1 MSLPRMHHP
10 SRRAAAAAPA
20 SPVTVVLPMVSVT
33 GSAEESVTT
42 TLQYSAAEPFLVRAN
57 FRLRGGRSVDWVLSR
72 ELIREGV
79 VMAAGIGDIRFF
91 PGDDGLLIELRSHQ
105 GRAFLFGELQPMVEF
120 VARMY
125 AVVPDGAEDRFY
137 SIDDE
142 LAELDRL
149 LADPDRF
156 RTDSA

>member
-1 MSLPRMHHP
+1 M
-10 SRRAAAAAPA
+10 
-20 SPVTVVLPMVSVT
+20 
-33 GSAEESVTT
+33 TT
-42 TLQYSAAEPFLVRAN
+42 
-57 FRLRGGRSVDWVLSR
+57 DCC
-72 ELIREGV
+72 
-79 VMAAGIGDIRFF
+79 
-91 PGDDGLLIELRSHQ
+91 IELRSHQ

>member
-1 MSLPRMHHP
+1 MSLPRTHRQGH
-10 SRRAAAAAPA
+10 RAAAAPA
-20 SPVTVVLPMVSVT
+20 SPVTVVLDMVSVT

-57 FRLRGGRSVDWVLSR
+57 FRLSGGRTVDWVLSR
-72 ELIREGV
+72 ELLREGV

-105 GRAFLFGELQPMVEF
+105 GRAFLYGELPPMADF
-120 VARMY
+120 VGRIY
-125 AVVPDGAEDRFY
+125 ALVPDGAESLHY

-142 LAELDRL
+142 LSELGRL
-149 LADPDRF
+149 LADPERF

>member
-1 MSLPRMHHP
+1 MSLPRMHRQ
-10 SRRAAAAAPA
+10 SDRGAAAPESA
-20 SPVTVVLPMVSVT
+20 VTVALAMVSVT
-33 GSAEESVTT
+33 GSAEEAVAT
-42 TLQYSAAEPFLVRAN
+42 TLRYSAAEPFLVRAN
-57 FRLRGGRSVDWVLSR
+57 FRLSGGRTVDWVLSR

-105 GRAFLFGELQPMVEF
+105 GRAFLYGELQPMADF
-120 VARMY
+120 VDRMY
-125 AVVPDGAEDRFY
+125 ALVPDGAEHRFY

-142 LAELDRL
+142 LAGLGRL
-149 LADPDRF
+149 LADPDRY